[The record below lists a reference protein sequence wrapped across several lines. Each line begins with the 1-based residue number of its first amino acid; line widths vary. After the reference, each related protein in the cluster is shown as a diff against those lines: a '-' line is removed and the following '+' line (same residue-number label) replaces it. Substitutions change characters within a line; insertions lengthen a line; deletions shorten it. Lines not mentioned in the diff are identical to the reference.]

1 MFFKHVL
8 PLLMLSVSG
17 LLVSSGLQASAKKV
31 KTKTPTP
38 KFEQYYNIK
47 YLQEATEIQYA
58 INHPTNT
65 FPRGTKVSVSYD
77 QPPYTA
83 FIRAK
88 KNSTVYVKQGK
99 RTLYH
104 KKLTSGVGFLKLKLF
119 VFQKSIKVYAT
130 SANHRKSSVKSYKFK
145 LYDMNK

>member
-1 MFFKHVL
+1 MFSKRVL
-8 PLLMLSVSG
+8 TLLMLSLSG
-17 LLVSSGLQASAKKV
+17 VLVTSGLQVSAKK
-31 KTKTPTP
+31 TAPKTPMP

-58 INHPTNT
+58 IKHPMNT
-65 FPRGTKVSVSYD
+65 LPKGTKISVSYD

-83 FIRAK
+83 FIKAK

-99 RTLYH
+99 QTLYR

-119 VFQKSIKVYAT
+119 DFKKPVKVYAT
-130 SANHRKSSVKSYKFK
+130 STKHRKSSIKSYKFT